1 MIKST
6 FNFIPGIGYKT
17 EKIFWNE
24 GVFTWDDLY
33 LKLNTLHIS
42 ETKQVA
48 IEDYIRKAQK
58 ALSLFDSSFF
68 ANYLPSKDHWRL
80 YKEFSSKTLFLDIE
94 TTGLSHYYDVITMIG
109 TFDGNKLRYFVKDN
123 NLDQFPDHL
132 KKYKLIVTF
141 NGKLFDI
148 PFIRKL
154 YPNINIPEIHID
166 LRYLLRSVGI
176 DGPLKKIET
185 RMGISRPPEISN
197 LNGREA
203 VVLWNR
209 FLNGNNEDLEKL
221 LLYNSYDTVNLQSL
235 LKYCYDTKANEIY
248 AQMKDATY
256 QVELGKDPQQL
267 NNDFTIESQNIDMP
281 KILTKEV
288 DNGYLEVYS
297 NKQKVLGINRSA
309 IQKTEIKLS
318 AIIRRIKNKGF
329 QPLSLGID
337 LTGSEKRPS
346 GVCVLNGNEA
356 ELELLKTDQ
365 ELISKAQE
373 VKPTIISIDSPL
385 SLPNGRCCEKDSCE
399 CRQYG
404 ITREC
409 ERILKRRGINVYPC
423 LIQSMQQLTLR
434 GMRLANI
441 LREQGFK
448 VIESYP
454 GGTGYTW

>member
-1 MIKST
+1 
-6 FNFIPGIGYKT
+6 
-17 EKIFWNE
+17 
-24 GVFTWDDLY
+24 
-33 LKLNTLHIS
+33 
-42 ETKQVA
+42 
-48 IEDYIRKAQK
+48 
-58 ALSLFDSSFF
+58 
-68 ANYLPSKDHWRL
+68 
-80 YKEFSSKTLFLDIE
+80 
-94 TTGLSHYYDVITMIG
+94 MIG

-399 CRQYG
+399 CRQYCV
-404 ITREC
+404 R
-409 ERILKRRGINVYPC
+409 V
-423 LIQSMQQLTLR
+423 
-434 GMRLANI
+434 
-441 LREQGFK
+441 
-448 VIESYP
+448 
-454 GGTGYTW
+454 

>member
-1 MIKST
+1 
-6 FNFIPGIGYKT
+6 
-17 EKIFWNE
+17 
-24 GVFTWDDLY
+24 
-33 LKLNTLHIS
+33 
-42 ETKQVA
+42 
-48 IEDYIRKAQK
+48 
-58 ALSLFDSSFF
+58 
-68 ANYLPSKDHWRL
+68 
-80 YKEFSSKTLFLDIE
+80 
-94 TTGLSHYYDVITMIG
+94 
-109 TFDGNKLRYFVKDN
+109 
-123 NLDQFPDHL
+123 
-132 KKYKLIVTF
+132 
-141 NGKLFDI
+141 
-148 PFIRKL
+148 
-154 YPNINIPEIHID
+154 
-166 LRYLLRSVGI
+166 
-176 DGPLKKIET
+176 
-185 RMGISRPPEISN
+185 MGITKI
-197 LNGREA
+197 
-203 VVLWNR
+203 WK
-209 FLNGNNEDLEKL
+209 KL

-454 GGTGYTW
+454 GAAQDILGLPRKRVDLRALEIDLMNMGINPKSTRQIISHDEIDALTSALVGYFYLEGQYEAIGNNRNDINNMKDELIGHGKNMTTFQNTTFVVLAVIITAVTVLATLSSLETIKVPSNWTDNISILALIISIITFVVVLKTRKKTGSNSNSSKSNKPD